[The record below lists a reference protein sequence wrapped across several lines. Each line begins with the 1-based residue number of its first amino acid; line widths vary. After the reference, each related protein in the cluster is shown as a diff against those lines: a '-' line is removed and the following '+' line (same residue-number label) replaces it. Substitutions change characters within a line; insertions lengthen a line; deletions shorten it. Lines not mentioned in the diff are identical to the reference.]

1 MQEPNRFLYFLCH
14 SIKGRIVLGIM
25 AILSLLMGLLAAD
38 MMARQRGFMREQ
50 LAGEGLSLAV
60 TLAANAPSWVISG
73 DLAALDEL
81 VDSLKTVRNLNLAAI
96 LDPGGRVRAA
106 SDPELFNL
114 VLNDDVTR
122 ELLAAL
128 ADQGSVVPSQRW
140 HHDMVDTMVPIV
152 GGGQRVGYV
161 RVILDSRPVQ
171 EELRRLLREG
181 LTYVVLAL
189 AVGGSIAWLL
199 VHGMVLRL
207 ERLSRAADAIA
218 AGDLTVSLDKVR
230 GQDEVGSLAR
240 DFEQMVACLR
250 EDRQAR
256 DQAETALFAEKEKA
270 LVTLHSIG
278 DGVITTDTRGM
289 VEYLN
294 PVAEALSGW
303 TNGDA
308 SGRSLKV
315 VFDIIN
321 EHSRLPVENPVE
333 KAVADN
339 RVVGLANHTIL
350 LARDGRELSIEDS
363 AAPIRDRQ
371 GTIIGAV
378 LVFHDVSGR
387 RSLEIER
394 ERMTLRLQRAE
405 KMEALGMMAG
415 GVAHDLNNILSGI
428 VAYPE
433 LLQLDL
439 PLESPV
445 RQGLEVIRQAGR
457 RMGEVVEDLL
467 TVARG
472 AARTMEALSVNRV
485 VQEYQA
491 SPECSKLLEISP
503 AVRLETCLAEEL
515 PLVSGSRIHLGKVLM
530 NLVQNAV
537 EALAGPGRVEIGSR
551 REEDGRVLLWVAD
564 SGSGIPAA
572 DLPHI
577 FEPFYSKKKLG
588 RSGTGLG
595 LAIVWNVVREH
606 DGEISVTSDGSGT
619 RFELRFPALTAM
631 DEVTDAEPV
640 EPLPRGNGQRI
651 LVVDDEASQRGL
663 AVALLQR
670 LGYEAAA
677 VSSGEAAM
685 TLLRRESWDLL
696 LLDMLMEPGMNG
708 RETFEAALLL
718 CPRQRAV
725 ICSGYAASSEMDRA
739 LALGVSALMKKP
751 YSLGQLA
758 EVVRTALARSPGAG
772 TEDGVASA

>member
-1 MQEPNRFLYFLCH
+1 MQAPNRFSHFLFY
-14 SIKGRIVLGIM
+14 SIKGRIVLGIL
-25 AILSLLMGLLAAD
+25 AILSLLTGLLAAD
-38 MMARQRGFMREQ
+38 MMARQRGFMRDQ
-50 LAGEGLSLAV
+50 LAGEGVALAV
-60 TLAANAPSWVISG
+60 ALAANAPSWVISG

-81 VDSLKTVRNLNLAAI
+81 VDSLKSARNLTLAAI
-96 LDPGGRVRAA
+96 LDPGGRVRAT
-106 SDPELFNL
+106 SDPALFNL
-114 VLNDDVTR
+114 VLDDDVSR
-122 ELLAAL
+122 ELLANL
-128 ADQGSVVPSQRW
+128 ADQVSTVPCQLW
-140 HHDMVDTMVPIV
+140 HHDKVDTMVAIL

-161 RVILDSRPVQ
+161 RVVLDSRPVS
-171 EELRRLLREG
+171 EELRRLLVEG
-181 LTYVVLAL
+181 LYYLVLAL
-189 AVGGSIAWLL
+189 FVGGAIVWLL
-199 VHGMVLRL
+199 VHGMVWRL
-207 ERLSRAADAIA
+207 ERLSLAADAIA
-218 AGDLTVSLDKVR
+218 AGDLTVSLDQVR
-230 GQDEVGSLAR
+230 GRDEVGRLAR
-240 DFEQMVACLR
+240 DFEQMVVCLR

-256 DQAETALFAEKEKA
+256 DQAETALFAEKERA

-278 DGVITTDTRGM
+278 DGVITTDTRGV

-303 TNGDA
+303 TNVDA
-308 SGRSLKV
+308 SGRPLKI

-333 KAVADN
+333 KAIANN
-339 RVVGLANHTIL
+339 RVVGLANHTTL
-350 LARDGRELSIEDS
+350 RARDGRELCIEDS

-371 GTIIGAV
+371 GAIIGAV

-387 RSLEIER
+387 RSLEVER
-394 ERMTLRLQRAE
+394 ERMALRLQRAE

-439 PLESPV
+439 PPESPV
-445 RQGLEVIRQAGR
+445 RQGLEVIRQAGQ
-457 RMGEVVEDLL
+457 RMGDVVEDLL

-472 AARTMEALSVNRV
+472 AARTLEPLSLNRV
-485 VQEYQA
+485 VQGYLA
-491 SPECSKLLEISP
+491 SPECSKITESSP
-503 AVRLETCLAEEL
+503 LVRLETCLATDL

-537 EALAGPGRVEIGSR
+537 EALAGVGRVEIGTR
-551 REEDGRVLLWVAD
+551 REGDARVLLWVAD
-564 SGSGIPAA
+564 SGSGIPQE

-606 DGEISVTSDGSGT
+606 DGEISVTSGESGT
-619 RFELRFPALTAM
+619 RFDILYPALTEM
-631 DEVTDAEPV
+631 DEVVGAAAV
-640 EPLPRGNGQRI
+640 ETLPRGSGQRI

-677 VSSGEAAM
+677 VSSGEAAL
-685 TLLRRESWDLL
+685 TLLRRETWDLL

-708 RETFEAALLL
+708 RETFEAARLLS
-718 CPRQRAV
+718 PGQRAV
-725 ICSGYAASSEMDRA
+725 ICSGFAASTERDQA
-739 LALGVSALMKKP
+739 LAMGVSYWMKKP
-751 YSLGQLA
+751 FSLGQLA
-758 EVVRTALARSPGAG
+758 EVVRAALAHSRSAESDNGPPPA
-772 TEDGVASA
+772 

>member
-1 MQEPNRFLYFLCH
+1 
-14 SIKGRIVLGIM
+14 M
-25 AILSLLMGLLAAD
+25 A
-38 MMARQRGFMREQ
+38 
-50 LAGEGLSLAV
+50 
-60 TLAANAPSWVISG
+60 
-73 DLAALDEL
+73 
-81 VDSLKTVRNLNLAAI
+81 
-96 LDPGGRVRAA
+96 
-106 SDPELFNL
+106 
-114 VLNDDVTR
+114 
-122 ELLAAL
+122 
-128 ADQGSVVPSQRW
+128 
-140 HHDMVDTMVPIV
+140 PIV

-171 EELRRLLREG
+171 EELRRLLLEG

-189 AVGGSIAWLL
+189 AVGGSITWLL

-230 GQDEVGSLAR
+230 GQDEVDRLAR
-240 DFEQMVACLR
+240 HFEQMVACLR

-289 VEYLN
+289 VESLN

-315 VFDIIN
+315 VLDIIN
-321 EHSRLPVENPVE
+321 EHSRVPVENPVE
-333 KAVADN
+333 KAIADN
-339 RVVGLANHTIL
+339 RVVGLANPTIL

-363 AAPIRDRQ
+363 VAPIRDRQ
-371 GTIIGAV
+371 GAIIGAV

-387 RSLEIER
+387 RNLEIER

-415 GVAHDLNNILSGI
+415 GVAHDLNNILRGI
-428 VAYPE
+428 VASPE

-445 RQGLEVIRQAGR
+445 RQGIEVIRQAGR

-485 VQEYQA
+485 VQEYLA
-491 SPECSKLLEISP
+491 SPECSRLIELSP
-503 AVRLETCLAEEL
+503 AVRLESCLAEEL
-515 PLVSGSRIHLGKVLM
+515 PLVSASRIHLGKVLM
-530 NLVQNAV
+530 NQVQNAV

-572 DLPHI
+572 
-577 FEPFYSKKKLG
+577 F
-588 RSGTGLG
+588 
-595 LAIVWNVVREH
+595 
-606 DGEISVTSDGSGT
+606 
-619 RFELRFPALTAM
+619 
-631 DEVTDAEPV
+631 
-640 EPLPRGNGQRI
+640 
-651 LVVDDEASQRGL
+651 
-663 AVALLQR
+663 
-670 LGYEAAA
+670 
-677 VSSGEAAM
+677 
-685 TLLRRESWDLL
+685 
-696 LLDMLMEPGMNG
+696 LLD
-708 RETFEAALLL
+708 
-718 CPRQRAV
+718 
-725 ICSGYAASSEMDRA
+725 I
-739 LALGVSALMKKP
+739 LGHFP
-751 YSLGQLA
+751 
-758 EVVRTALARSPGAG
+758 
-772 TEDGVASA
+772 